1 MSLEQSDSDIIE
13 RARIRVDNS
22 GVDPLTVESV
32 NSYLDRTKG
41 ALSHAPADQQPVV
54 QALMAGAVSFAHF
67 VSGAR
72 EISRIDAQNAVT
84 MHVAECARLRVQPMT
99 RFEAWTKIA
108 RVAVWPLCIFATV
121 VGSVFIAAIVLR
133 PELAAIIADAA
144 TKYAAK

>member
-1 MSLEQSDSDIIE
+1 MSLEQADGDIVE
-13 RARIRVDNS
+13 RARDRVNKS

-32 NSYLDRTKG
+32 NAYLDRTKG

-72 EISRIDAQNAVT
+72 AVSKLDAQNAVIE
-84 MHVAECARLRVQPMT
+84 HVADCARLRQQPMT
-99 RFEAWTKIA
+99 RYEAWTKIA
-108 RVAVWPLCIFATV
+108 KILAWPACVVITFVASVIAFAL
-121 VGSVFIAAIVLR
+121 ILR